1 MTILWFVTQ
10 TGTNTANFLKIRG
23 REGIFSRQQR
33 KAGNWTLL
41 QPSTTTPHNPN
52 ILHPTPALFPEITLN
67 PPISGFTHQT
77 TQSRVIARCREV
89 WHYQCWHL
97 WCLPW
102 NNEATVSPR
111 FLRTN
116 SQDTLPF
123 GSLWREILG
132 FYCWLIFLFSLR
144 VTCLLNNEFSTI
156 LNLFSTISHGFQCA
170 RQSVM
175 NEIGTAYMYVP

>member
-102 NNEATVSPR
+102 NNEATVSPDFCGPIARTRCRLAAYEGR
-111 FLRTN
+111 FWAFIVGSFTC
-116 SQDTLPF
+116 SHFVLPA
-123 GSLWREILG
+123 SSIM
-132 FYCWLIFLFSLR
+132 S
-144 VTCLLNNEFSTI
+144 
-156 LNLFSTISHGFQCA
+156 
-170 RQSVM
+170 SVL
-175 NEIGTAYMYVP
+175 Y